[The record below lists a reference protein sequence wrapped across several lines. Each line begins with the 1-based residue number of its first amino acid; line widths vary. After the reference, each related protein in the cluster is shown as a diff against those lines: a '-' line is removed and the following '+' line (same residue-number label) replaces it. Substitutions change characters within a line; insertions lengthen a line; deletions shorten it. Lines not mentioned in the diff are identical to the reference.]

1 MVRKKDS
8 TAMPGRVRRAIATL
22 GNAVRQLDD
31 IRNLRHTDPR
41 TEYHAIEYIDEME
54 DLLLQQL
61 ITATADRLEREDI
74 LISCGLDYLLV
85 RLDHMATE
93 WEKDF

>member
-1 MVRKKDS
+1 MKIS
-8 TAMPGRVRRAIATL
+8 TAMPVRVRRAIATF
-22 GNAVRQLDD
+22 GNVVRQMDD

-54 DLLLQQL
+54 NLLLQQL
-61 ITATADRLEREDI
+61 ITATSDRLEREDL

-85 RLDHMATE
+85 RLNKMGEE